1 VGGVW
6 VVVSGV
12 WVVVGGVWVVVNGV
26 WVVVGGV
33 MGRGISF
40 KCNMLADGKYA
51 CLWVVCLHKGWYM
64 GGTDM
69 HLLCQIAK
77 ILLTQSIYHIV

>member
-1 VGGVW
+1 MVYGWCMGGGRW
-6 VVVSGV
+6 C
-12 WVVVGGVWVVVNGV
+12 
-26 WVVVGGV
+26 
-33 MGRGISF
+33 MGKGISF

-69 HLLCQIAK
+69 QHNAFVV
-77 ILLTQSIYHIV
+77 SNS